1 MRNDGAHCV
10 GTSMKISLFTIFISK
25 SADTKTLRF
34 FYRYAKFLHIP
45 KTALLAAQI
54 GISLPVDLSLLKC
67 YKVNYKIA
75 RYLCFG
81 LRGEFLWLRFL
92 SRLRL

>member
-1 MRNDGAHCV
+1 MGRASRAAFFASENIV
-10 GTSMKISLFTIFISK
+10 FYNIFFSCGCCNGFAI
-25 SADTKTLRF
+25 
-34 FYRYAKFLHIP
+34 FYYRAKFSHIP

-54 GISLPVDLSLLKC
+54 GISLPIDLSLLKC